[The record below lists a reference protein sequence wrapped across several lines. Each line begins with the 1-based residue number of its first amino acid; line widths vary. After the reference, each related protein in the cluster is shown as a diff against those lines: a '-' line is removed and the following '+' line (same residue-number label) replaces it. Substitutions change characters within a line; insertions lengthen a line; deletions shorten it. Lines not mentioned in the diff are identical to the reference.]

1 MVGEIK
7 TLEKRVRELI
17 ERGKRNER
25 QKRKKKRR
33 YYGEKLE
40 K

>member
-17 ERGKRNER
+17 ERGKGNER
-25 QKRKKKRR
+25 RKRKKKRR